1 MTPEFIYCYSH
12 CPVWNNFEKEKQRSA
27 CFKRKAKVFSPH
39 HLQSRWA
46 ATNAKGPYVKPCGW
60 LWALPKPWSLYSLLD
75 LDLQPRLSGPFL
87 HSRPKK
93 QNYLL
98 HGVLARNE
106 ERCDN
111 HDDSEAKAI
120 SDSLSA
126 TAIPC
131 SQSSFLPR
139 QFWSTSKHQVKSL
152 NRLQTPSLLW
162 VGHAAVSPVCVY
174 NNL

>member
-75 LDLQPRLSGPFL
+75 LDLQPRLSVPFYIADQRNKIIWNRVTEL
-87 HSRPKK
+87 STVSWQGMKK
-93 QNYLL
+93 
-98 HGVLARNE
+98 GVT
-106 ERCDN
+106 
-111 HDDSEAKAI
+111 I
-120 SDSLSA
+120 MM
-126 TAIPC
+126 I
-131 SQSSFLPR
+131 QR
-139 QFWSTSKHQVKSL
+139 QKPYQIASVPQ
-152 NRLQTPSLLW
+152 PSLVARVPSCLGNSE
-162 VGHAAVSPVCVY
+162 VPV
-174 NNL
+174 NTKSNP